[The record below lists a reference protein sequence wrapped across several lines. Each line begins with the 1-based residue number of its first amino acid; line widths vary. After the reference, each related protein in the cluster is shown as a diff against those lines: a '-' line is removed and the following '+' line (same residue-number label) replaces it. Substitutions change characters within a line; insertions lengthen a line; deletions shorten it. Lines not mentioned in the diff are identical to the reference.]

1 MYTVC
6 VYVCVYLFLLLW
18 WYPFAF
24 DVSGSNITDDE
35 IGAALDK
42 FEESKQLAE
51 EGMSNLLDSDVRH
64 NALSHI
70 VFEFQPF
77 SLIV

>member
-1 MYTVC
+1 MCVC
-6 VYVCVYLFLLLW
+6 VCLSVPVVMMVSI
-18 WYPFAF
+18 AF

-77 SLIV
+77 SLLV